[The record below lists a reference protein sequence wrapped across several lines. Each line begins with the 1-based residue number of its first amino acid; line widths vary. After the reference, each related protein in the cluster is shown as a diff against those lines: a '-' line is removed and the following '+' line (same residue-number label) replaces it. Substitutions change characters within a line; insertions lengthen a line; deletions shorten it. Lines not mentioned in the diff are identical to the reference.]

1 MLFYM
6 MLFGLLQGGIL
17 LIYSYNR
24 LWKLLIDRGLTKTE
38 LKDIAGVSTNIIAKM
53 GKNEPISMES
63 LAKITT
69 ALQCGFD
76 DIVEIQK
83 DGTN

>member
-1 MLFYM
+1 M
-6 MLFGLLQGGIL
+6 
-17 LIYSYNR
+17 IYNYNR
-24 LWKLLIDRGLTKTE
+24 LWKLLIDRKLTKTE

-69 ALQCGFD
+69 ALHCGVD
-76 DIVEIQK
+76 DIVEISTK
-83 DGTN
+83 D